1 MSRKY
6 CFISSFVFALVALL
20 HAWRFVL
27 DVPLQI
33 GAWNVS
39 RGFSGIVAVGAAA
52 LSVWAFRSATVIET
66 RAIVYS

>member
-6 CFISSFVFALVALL
+6 CFASAFVFGVVALL

-39 RGFSGIVAVGAAA
+39 RGLSGIAAVGAAA
-52 LSVWAFRSATVIET
+52 LCVWGIRTASA
-66 RAIVYS
+66 A